1 MAGYC
6 ERCNQDG
13 VLMFANIG
21 GLFGMEPFCFV
32 CDDQAPFLAYTKTPK
47 GVFVIRGEE
56 E

>member
-6 ERCNQDG
+6 ERCDQDG

-32 CDDQAPFLAYTKTPK
+32 CDDQAPK
-47 GVFVIRGEE
+47 GVFVIKGEE